1 MSDAVLMPRDSLTV
15 LGPRLRGAGVALGE
29 VLTWRWTGNADGS
42 RALAAAVDSNKNR
55 YNILQHSSYV
65 PIIHKN
71 REKHVQSSKTPL
83 GRGAR
88 SFRDNGRWTVTGLT
102 TGTPRGAARVR
113 PANLVIVLNDQ
124 IK

>member
-65 PIIHKN
+65 PIIHKIERN
-71 REKHVQSSKTPL
+71 TYKVVRHPWVAGL
-83 GRGAR
+83 GPSA
-88 SFRDNGRWTVTGLT
+88 T
-102 TGTPRGAARVR
+102 TGAGPSPVSQREHRVEQR
-113 PANLVIVLNDQ
+113 A
-124 IK
+124 